1 MACVSDVARTR
12 EKDGVAWRIGAEDDV
27 AWVREGTR
35 PGVAITS
42 AIPPVFA
49 DYATLVLPGNTD
61 VPRDVADERTQ
72 DRALLAL
79 LETHTTPQ
87 PWWLGYLDTGAS
99 DIVFWDAPK
108 VKLYEGWDYVLV
120 QAGPEQAASWR
131 PADGWRNWK
140 EHRAPRPDVPPRPLL
155 AGLNAVGRRLGLHRR
170 MYDTHRGSLG
180 ECRTR
185 QPGTQGHPRPGR
197 YPSGTRRVVIT
208 ACAGD
213 PSAC

>member
-140 EHRAPRPDVPPRPLL
+140 EHEFPDLMYPHDRSWLASTLWDDDWACIGGCTTLIADLL
-155 AGLNAVGRRLGLHRR
+155 ANAALGSRALRVTL
-170 MYDTHRGSLG
+170 DQDATP
-180 ECRTR
+180 
-185 QPGTQGHPRPGR
+185 PGH
-197 YPSGTRRVVIT
+197 V
-208 ACAGD
+208 AW
-213 PSAC
+213 

>member
-61 VPRDVADERTQ
+61 VPRDVADERAQ

-140 EHRAPRPDVPPRPLL
+140 STELPDLMYPHDRSWLASTLWDDDWACIGGCTTLIADLL
-155 AGLNAVGRRLGLHRR
+155 ANAALGSRALKVTL
-170 MYDTHRGSLG
+170 DQDATP
-180 ECRTR
+180 
-185 QPGTQGHPRPGR
+185 PGH
-197 YPSGTRRVVIT
+197 V
-208 ACAGD
+208 AW
-213 PSAC
+213 